1 MRIMSAV
8 RESDTERWIRFKKG
22 NDHSFS
28 AIYAEYSGKLYLYG
42 QKFTK
47 QAAIIE
53 DCIQELFMELY
64 KNRKTIGMTD
74 NILRY
79 LMKSYRRKI
88 LRHLKR
94 ELRYE
99 KNQIKEEIPF
109 EVSYSVEHD
118 LILKEESDQRTKMY
132 LTALQSLSP
141 RQKEAIY
148 LRYTK
153 ELEYEDISEIM
164 EISVES
170 CRNLIS
176 KAVSTLKEFMQNNYS
191 DNII

>member
-1 MRIMSAV
+1 
-8 RESDTERWIRFKKG
+8 
-22 NDHSFS
+22 
-28 AIYAEYSGKLYLYG
+28 
-42 QKFTK
+42 
-47 QAAIIE
+47 
-53 DCIQELFMELY
+53 
-64 KNRKTIGMTD
+64 MTD
-74 NILRY
+74 NIFRY

-176 KAVSTLKEFMQNNYS
+176 KAVSTLKEFMQNNYP